1 MTRDQEVDAPIL
13 TEEDV
18 MMRDEDTG
26 RTIGRRESLSEPE
39 VLILTERDVTFMED
53 DCVDEA
59 GMESFPA
66 SDPPSWN
73 AGVDR
78 AARPSPAE

>member
-1 MTRDQEVDAPIL
+1 MTGNQEADAPIL

-18 MMRDEDTG
+18 MMRNEDSGTAM
-26 RTIGRRESLSEPE
+26 GRRESVSEPE
-39 VLILTERDVTFMED
+39 VVTLTDEDVIFMED

-73 AGVDR
+73 AGIDR
-78 AARPSPAE
+78 GARPSPPQ